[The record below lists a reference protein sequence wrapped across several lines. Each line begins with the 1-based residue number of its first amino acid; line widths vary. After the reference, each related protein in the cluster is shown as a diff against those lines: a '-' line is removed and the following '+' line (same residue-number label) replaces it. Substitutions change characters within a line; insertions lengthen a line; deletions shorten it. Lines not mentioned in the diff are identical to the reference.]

1 MIHHIV
7 LILALFLVERQGL
20 KRLKAAKTTK
30 TDTILTTLKTVE
42 VSYRPLRHSDIIY
55 TTRTEKCVS
64 KLDETPG

>member
-42 VSYRPLRHSDIIY
+42 VSYRPLRYSDIIY